1 MRVHLALAARRAG
14 VPLPSVVLEAARE
27 AISRAFPVPAA
38 TVTASGWRS
47 ATGDT
52 ALLSWSNEPE
62 GHGPPTLGSGAG
74 RVAGLTGHLADPGD
88 VDRLLAAPRL
98 GEAAVR
104 TGGVFSIFRAGEG
117 QVSAATGLTRA
128 CPVFYAE
135 TAGVH
140 VVGSRALLVH
150 LAARAAETASHRP
163 EIVWDLP
170 ALESMVRTGYFLSDE
185 TPFRGVGALPCAAEI
200 TITAGR
206 RAITV
211 SPPPEPRAAPTSRRA
226 TRAHV
231 DELADALLAAV
242 RPLRDTAEP
251 VRLSL
256 TGGRDSRLLAAL
268 LHRAGIPFVTATS
281 GHDDSADVVLAR
293 RVAEA
298 LGVRHSVSRPRRSEG
313 GGELIV
319 PHPRVRTHNTLF
331 ACEGMISAYENIPG
345 GTRYDPTPRM
355 SGHGGE
361 ILRGGF
367 LQNQADP
374 DPKAI
379 RRRVD
384 ALFGRNADLL
394 TSEGREH
401 AHAVASPWRERC
413 REDGP
418 GALDHLYLAYRVGRW
433 HAASR
438 ASLLR
443 AQNPVPPFLDNL
455 VVRTALGMDP
465 LWRRSE
471 ALIHGVIG
479 AFAPQLRDVPVEG
492 RPWRFTAE
500 ARDPTPVER
509 LRSRLRLPVRKGAAP
524 EPGGPVPAGKP
535 WNWRLEPSPEL
546 LGLMRAGIVE
556 AHEALKGDGLAAVV
570 DEPHIVG
577 AGEEAP
583 GGRMDVLWHM
593 YTVSVM
599 LTDAFAS
606 PAPPDLS
613 SLSIPVPESPSTGS

>member
-1 MRVHLALAARRAG
+1 LRVHLVLAARRAG
-14 VPLPSVVLEAARE
+14 VPLPPVVLEAARE
-27 AISRAFPVPAA
+27 AITRAFPVPAA

-47 ATGDT
+47 ASGDT

-62 GHGPPTLGSGAG
+62 GHGPPTLSSGAG
-74 RVAGLTGHLADPGD
+74 RVAGMTGHLADPGD

-135 TAGVH
+135 TADVH

-170 ALESMVRTGYFLSDE
+170 AMESMVRTGYFLSDE
-185 TPFRGVGALPCAAEI
+185 TPFRGVCALPPAAEI
-200 TITAGR
+200 TISAGR
-206 RAITV
+206 RVVTV
-211 SPPPEPRAAPTSRRA
+211 SPPPEPRAAPTSRRE
-226 TRAHV
+226 TRAQV

-242 RPLRDTAEP
+242 RPLRDTTEP

-268 LHRAGIPFVTATS
+268 LYRADIPFVTATS
-281 GHDDSADVVLAR
+281 GPDDSPDVVLAG

-298 LGVRHSVSRPRRSEG
+298 LGVRHRVSRPKRSEG
-313 GGELIV
+313 GTDLVI
-319 PHPRVRTHNTLF
+319 PHPRVRAHNALF

-361 ILRGGF
+361 VLRGGF
-367 LQNQADP
+367 LQNQDDP

-384 ALFGRNADLL
+384 ALFGKNADVL
-394 TSEGREH
+394 TKEGKEH
-401 AHAVASPWRERC
+401 ARAVASPWQERC

-455 VVRTALGMDP
+455 VVRTALSMDP

-492 RPWRFTAE
+492 RPWRFTTE
-500 ARDPTPVER
+500 ARDPTLADR
-509 LRSRLRLPVRKGAAP
+509 LRSHLRLPARKEAAP
-524 EPGGPVPAGKP
+524 EPGGSGPAGKP
-535 WNWRLEPSPEL
+535 WNWRLQPSEEL

-556 AHEALKGDGLAAVV
+556 AHGALKADGLAAIVN
-570 DEPHIVG
+570 EPRIVG
-577 AGEEAP
+577 EEPP
-583 GGRMDVLWHM
+583 GARMDVLWHL

-606 PAPPDLS
+606 PAPPDLP
-613 SLSIPVPESPSTGS
+613 SLSIPIPDSSSTGR